1 LGYTLTVILKKE
13 SNATHMQDFQDAS
26 LGFVNKS
33 SSDLSLPRTVQ
44 WNNCVCG
51 TENTFLQNIGHKVIE
66 TL

>member
-44 WNNCVCG
+44 
-51 TENTFLQNIGHKVIE
+51 
-66 TL
+66 